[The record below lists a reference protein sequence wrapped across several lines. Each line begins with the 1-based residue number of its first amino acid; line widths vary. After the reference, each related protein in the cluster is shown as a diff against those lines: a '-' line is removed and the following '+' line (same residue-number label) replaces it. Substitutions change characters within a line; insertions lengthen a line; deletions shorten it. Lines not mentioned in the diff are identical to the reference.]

1 MAILS
6 AFDLSSLAQALEEIV
21 IPQIGRLAVT
31 AFKAF
36 DLSSLSRALDEDI
49 AAHAARLSVAVTDAF
64 DLSPLSLALEDIIAT
79 EVTLPP
85 AKAVT
90 EVFELSPSSL
100 AMEDVIATGVTLPAA
115 KAVTN
120 VFDLSPLSLA
130 VEDVIAGEVTR
141 SPAKTSTD
149 VFDLSSLSRALDEC
163 VPAFAQLRG
172 MCLLL
177 AQCKVIYDNDTSVKV
192 QHELPNMNYH
202 LNMTRTTPTTTE
214 FVNTGHDNIT
224 AAMTCSTISARKAEK
239 SRVVD
244 VPTEIV
250 DAKPA
255 LTSKAAKLAAP
266 VKPPRI
272 DMTNL
277 ASSSKV
283 VVEDLK
289 WRTGIDR
296 CSSTFSKSSKRTQPP
311 SAIDQSN
318 VSHTPGCNPK
328 NKAIPSKMPSID
340 KSFRVI
346 TNPPNVSAA
355 LISRAPATLIVSK
368 KRKYDVMIGTLG
380 TLVPN
385 KKRKYVHV
393 IVITLPSTKRK
404 LSDAFESFETGRPAT
419 KHKIN
424 LVPEST
430 VVPAIIP
437 TLTPVNQRSESELIS
452 SPAQS
457 KALPP
462 VTQGGESEQISEPAL
477 TKALLPLHQCNES
490 KQAKQIPLI
499 SHPKSLPT
507 KKRSHDDA
515 FEPSE
520 VFIPKDPRKRRR
532 EADAR
537 PSNAVTPT
545 TQSKNSDEPPVTLLP
560 QDIMI
565 NSCSNEQPT
574 TRRGKREGEPSQAYC
589 NGGDM
594 ISHQEPEAHTERDSS
609 TTHQLDVDRQTLI
622 TSVPVMERT
631 RHTPDDVAEGQAEN
645 NGNVDEFI
653 AECRAVTVEET
664 QREDLANVEVED
676 SAEVD
681 DNQTQEEV
689 VEEGSTN
696 EEEVDTGEYEDEYE
710 VEARRELY
718 FELCREIF
726 GDGEDSNE
734 DY

>member
-90 EVFELSPSSL
+90 DVFELSPSSL
-100 AMEDVIATGVTLPAA
+100 AMEDVIATEVTLPAA

-130 VEDVIAGEVTR
+130 MEDVIASEVTR
-141 SPAKTSTD
+141 PPAKTATD

-163 VPAFAQLRG
+163 VPAFAQLR
-172 MCLLL
+172 
-177 AQCKVIYDNDTSVKV
+177 VKV
-192 QHELPNMNYH
+192 QHEIPNMNYH

-214 FVNTGHDNIT
+214 FVHTGHDNIT
-224 AAMTCSTISARKAEK
+224 AAMTRSTISARKAEK

-255 LTSKAAKLAAP
+255 LTSEAAKLAAP
-266 VKPPRI
+266 VRPPHI
-272 DMTNL
+272 DMTNS

-328 NKAIPSKMPSID
+328 NKAIPSRMPSID

-346 TNPPNVSAA
+346 TNPPNVSSSSAA
-355 LISRAPATLIVSK
+355 LISRAPTTLIVSK
-368 KRKYDVMIGTLG
+368 KRKYDVMIGTSG

-385 KKRKYVHV
+385 KKRKYIHV
-393 IVITLPSTKRK
+393 IVITLPSRKRK
-404 LSDAFESFETGRPAT
+404 LSDAFESFETGHPAT
-419 KHKIN
+419 KHKID
-424 LVPEST
+424 LVPEFP

-437 TLTPVNQRSESELIS
+437 TLTPVNQRSESKLIS

-462 VTQGGESEQISEPAL
+462 VNQGGESEQISESAL
-477 TKALLPLHQCNES
+477 TKALLPLHQRNES
-490 KQAKQIPLI
+490 KQAKQIPPI

-515 FEPSE
+515 FEPLE

-545 TQSKNSDEPPVTLLP
+545 TQSKNSDEPPMTFLP

-565 NSCSNEQPT
+565 KSYSNEQPT
-574 TRRGKREGEPSQAYC
+574 TRKGKREDEPSQACC
-589 NGGDM
+589 NEGGDM

-609 TTHQLDVDRQTLI
+609 TLHQLDVDRQTLI
-622 TSVPVMERT
+622 TSVPVRERT

-645 NGNVDEFI
+645 NGNVDEFS
-653 AECRAVTVEET
+653 AECRAVIVEGT
-664 QREDLANVEVED
+664 QREDLANVDVEN

-696 EEEVDTGEYEDEYE
+696 EEEVDAGEYEDEYE